1 MSGYQVSPLKASSD
15 ATPITTATST
25 LVVAAPAA
33 GSHLRIHRLTVANS
47 SSTACQVAWKDGS
60 GGARRYHAYL
70 PQGGVVSLRMDGKW
84 DLTTATALYLYTSAI
99 ASIDWTVDYESTP
112 D

>member
-1 MSGYQVSPLKASSD
+1 MSGYQVSPAKASSN
-15 ATPITTATST
+15 ASPVTSATST
-25 LVVAAPAA
+25 SVVAAPAA
-33 GSHLRIHRLTVANS
+33 GNHLRIHRLTASNS
-47 SSTACQVAWKDGS
+47 SATGCLVAWMDGS

-70 PQGGVVSLRMDGKW
+70 PQGGVVSFRLDGKW

-99 ASIDWTVDYESTP
+99 ASVDWTVDYESTP